1 MLYTSCAQPLLTNLV
16 LPVPAM
22 IRSTILLLAYLLL
35 GSIYAHAQCDDVAQD
50 CSYDLLPFNSDGQFY
65 RAQLF
70 PGEQAKMRITFYEGI
85 VYRIVPCS
93 EDPKSNPLVFT
104 LYDKRGNKLFSNAG
118 TLDQRAWDFAFG
130 ATADYLIEVSL
141 GKPSNSGCVAIQI
154 GYKEM
159 DDEEDDYLE
168 FGTKP
173 K

>member
-1 MLYTSCAQPLLTNLV
+1 MKKIVFLIIVSLV
-16 LPVPAM
+16 CFSGFA
-22 IRSTILLLAYLLL
+22 S
-35 GSIYAHAQCDDVAQD
+35 AQCDDIAQD

-85 VYRIVPCS
+85 VYRVVPCS
-93 EDPKSNPLVFT
+93 EDPKGNPLVFT

-141 GKPSNSGCVAIQI
+141 GKPSNSGCVAVLI
-154 GYKEM
+154 G
-159 DDEEDDYLE
+159 
-168 FGTKP
+168 
-173 K
+173 